1 MLTSSAGTD
10 WLAVTT
16 AASAAVSTIF
26 VVGGVVV
33 GVRQLV
39 LTRRANTVTM
49 LAQMIVQWDGPS
61 FKDLRRQ
68 AARGMLADPPE
79 YEYDWLDLL
88 AWLEILALYVVGE
101 RVINLKDAWNAFA
114 EVIIS
119 YVLCSA
125 TQIAAY
131 RQVQLDVFSEPDGPE
146 CEVTGVRRK
155 TTPSD
160 DRSRH
165 TVCRTTPRVP
175 RVGEPAAAG
184 SRRASPCGD
193 LATAPRA
200 SLRLARLRLARLGRC
215 GVLGNH
221 HPPKIP
227 VRLTAD
233 K

>member
-1 MLTSSAGTD
+1 VLTSSAGTD

-131 RQVQLDVFSEPDGPE
+131 RQVDSTYFQNLMDLNAKLLEFDAKQRHLTIAAV
-146 CEVTGVRRK
+146 
-155 TTPSD
+155 TPSAVQLREFLEWESQLPQD
-160 DRSRH
+160 
-165 TVCRTTPRVP
+165 P
-175 RVGEPAAAG
+175 GEHRLVEIW
-184 SRRASPCGD
+184 RRPP
-193 LATAPRA
+193 APRF
-200 SLRLARLRLARLGRC
+200 
-215 GVLGNH
+215 
-221 HPPKIP
+221 
-227 VRLTAD
+227 D
-233 K
+233 

>member
-1 MLTSSAGTD
+1 
-10 WLAVTT
+10 
-16 AASAAVSTIF
+16 
-26 VVGGVVV
+26 
-33 GVRQLV
+33 
-39 LTRRANTVTM
+39 M

-131 RQVQLDVFSEPDGPE
+131 RQV
-146 CEVTGVRRK
+146 
-155 TTPSD
+155 
-160 DRSRH
+160 
-165 TVCRTTPRVP
+165 
-175 RVGEPAAAG
+175 
-184 SRRASPCGD
+184 
-193 LATAPRA
+193 
-200 SLRLARLRLARLGRC
+200 
-215 GVLGNH
+215 
-221 HPPKIP
+221 
-227 VRLTAD
+227 
-233 K
+233 